1 MRRIILALS
10 ALLVLAFLA
19 PLPAMAQATQSWI
32 RVMHDSP
39 DAPNVDVFVDGAPVF
54 ENVPYSTTTSYQ
66 ALAPGQHRVQVTPAG
81 KSSDDSVIDINVD
94 LTGDKPYTVLALGD
108 LDNIKAQLLP
118 DTSKAPPAGH
128 ARVRIIHAATDIGPV
143 DIYPS
148 GSTSP
153 VLTDQ
158 YVGSADYINIPAG
171 TYSFDVTPAGSTKIV
186 MTSQQLKFEPGW
198 VYSLVITQPDSAA
211 TPIVQASVD
220 RLGTG
225 EVVQTQ
231 PAM

>member
-10 ALLVLAFLA
+10 VLLMLAFLG
-19 PLPAMAQATQSWI
+19 PMPTMAQETRSWI

-39 DAPNVDVFVDGAPVF
+39 DAPNVDVFIDGKPVF
-54 ENVPYSTTTSYQ
+54 ENIPYLTTTSYQ
-66 ALAPGQHRVQVTPAG
+66 ALAPGQHRVQIASDGRSV
-81 KSSDDSVIDINVD
+81 DDSIIDVNVD
-94 LTGDKPYTVLALGD
+94 LRGDKPYTVLALGN
-108 LDNIKAQLLP
+108 LSNIKAQLLP

-128 ARVRIIHAATDIGPV
+128 ARVRVIHAATDVGPV

-148 GSTSP
+148 GSTIP

-158 YVGSADYINIPAG
+158 YFGSADYINIPAG
-171 TYSFDVTPAGSTKIV
+171 TYTFDVTPASSAQIV
-186 MTSQQLKFEPGW
+186 MSSQQLKFEPGW

-220 RLGTG
+220 RLDTG
-225 EVVQTQ
+225 AIAHIQ
-231 PAM
+231 P